1 MKTLLD
7 KLEKE
12 HILSL
17 EEYEILLKSR
27 EEDLRQILFEKAD
40 RTRRQYYGRDIYVRG
55 LIEFTNYCKNNCYY
69 CGIRAGN
76 TKAQRYRLTEEEILN
91 CCHKGYEIGYRT
103 FVLQGGEDLF
113 FTAEKI
119 TDLICR
125 IKEKYPDCALT
136 LSVGEHTKDVYK
148 MWREAGADRYLLR
161 HETADTEHYGK
172 LHPKGMLLENRKQC
186 LYDLKELGYQVG
198 CGLMVGSPFQTYECL
213 AKDLK
218 FIEEF
223 KPHMVGVGPFISHKD
238 TPFADKENGST
249 ELTLWILALIRL
261 IVPKVLLPATT
272 ALGTLQDNGRELGI
286 LAGANVCMPNLSP
299 QEVRKKYML
308 YDNKLSSGEESA
320 EEFLNLCKK
329 MKKIGYNV
337 VVHRGDCK

>member
-1 MKTLLD
+1 MITLLD

-12 HILSL
+12 HTLSL

-40 RTRRQYYGRDIYVRG
+40 RVRSQYYGKDVYVRG

-69 CGIRAGN
+69 CGIRACN

-103 FVLQGGEDLF
+103 FVLQGGEDPF

-161 HETADTEHYGK
+161 HETADTEHYSK
-172 LHPKGMLLENRKQC
+172 LHPKEMLLENRKQC

-198 CGLMVGSPFQTYECL
+198 CGFMVGSPYQTDECL

-223 KPHMVGVGPFISHKD
+223 QPHMVGVGPFISHKD
-238 TPFADKENGST
+238 TPFANKENGSI

-299 QEVRKKYML
+299 YEVRQKYML

-320 EEFLNLCKK
+320 EDFVNLCKK
-329 MKKIGYNV
+329 MKKIGHNV
-337 VVHRGDCK
+337 VVHRGDYK